1 MRPSALR
8 SVSIVWGFVV
18 LAALCAST
26 ALAQDRVRVSVGDV
40 DGGAGVRRAVTD
52 ALAGDAR
59 VEVVD
64 SGAQMT
70 ISASAR
76 GRGRSRTFTF
86 EARDASG
93 SSLGTERARSDRAS
107 VLARAVT
114 ALLDDAL
121 PQISRGSASGSTSS
135 ATTSSSSGSGGGFT
149 AFGDTE
155 EEDDATDESSSG
167 SGSSSSSS
175 TGSSSGGDAS
185 ASSFG
190 APVPI
195 FTAAIGIGIRS
206 RDTSVDVSGGMARTY
221 HVSPFAELYARLELR
236 PLGSDAGY
244 GRGLFFW
251 GDFGYALG
259 LASRL
264 PDTTR
269 VDATFLRFSLHAGYL
284 VPVDRFFEIGA
295 SVGFGYEHYDLGTN
309 TVLPTIDYPY
319 LRPAVRVRIR
329 LVDEWL
335 VLGLDAGY
343 RALFSRDG
351 LGGAFG
357 AGGDSFGL
365 DGMLSVSGATDFGLA
380 WSVEGGWAQYFHS
393 FSGAPGTLA
402 SGTHGADGGYRIYV
416 ALGYA
421 FR

>member
-1 MRPSALR
+1 MRSAVLR
-8 SVSIVWGFVV
+8 SFPIVLGFAV
-18 LAALCAST
+18 LASLCAAGP

-40 DGGAGVRRAVTD
+40 DGGAVVRRAVTD
-52 ALAGDAR
+52 ALSEDAR

-64 SGAQMT
+64 SGAALT
-70 ISASAR
+70 ITGTAR
-76 GRGRSRTFTF
+76 GRGHSRTFTF

-93 SSLGTERARSDRAS
+93 ASLGTERARSDRAS
-107 VLARAVT
+107 ALARAVT
-114 ALLDDAL
+114 SLLDGAL
-121 PQISRGSASGSTSS
+121 PQVARTG
-135 ATTSSSSGSGGGFT
+135 SGSGSSSTTTSTTSGSGSGSQGGFT
-149 AFGDTE
+149 AFGDDGET
-155 EEDDATDESSSG
+155 DDGAGDSDASA
-167 SGSSSSSS
+167 SSSSPA
-175 TGSSSGGDAS
+175 TADAS
-185 ASSFG
+185 GSSFG

-195 FTAAIGIGIRS
+195 FTAALGLGIRS
-206 RDTSVDVSGGMARTY
+206 RDTSVDVAGGMARTY
-221 HVSPFAELYARLELR
+221 HANPFVELYARLELR
-236 PLGSDAGY
+236 PLGNDAGY
-244 GRGLFFW
+244 GRGLFLW

-269 VDATFLRFSLHAGYL
+269 VDATFLRFSIHAGYL
-284 VPVDRFFEIGA
+284 VPIDRFFEVGA
-295 SVGFGYEHYDLGTN
+295 SVGFGWEHYDLGTN
-309 TVLPTIDYPY
+309 AVLPTIDYPY

-329 LVDEWL
+329 LVEEWL
-335 VLGLDAGY
+335 VLGLDAGH

-365 DGMLSVSGATDFGLA
+365 DGMLSLSGATDFGLA

-402 SGTHGADGGYRIYV
+402 SGTHGQDGGYRIYV
-416 ALGYA
+416 SVGYA